1 MFTVVGFGNESYGRP
16 PLNFATLHL
25 FFSRIV
31 QNSGITLKMT
41 EFLTDCVPKMGGTE
55 SIFFHYFSGTGEI
68 GRTSETSFFQNSQET
83 KIK

>member
-41 EFLTDCVPKMGGTE
+41 EFLTDCVPKVGGQ
-55 SIFFHYFSGTGEI
+55 SQYFFTTFQAPERLDELSKPA
-68 GRTSETSFFQNSQET
+68 FFKT
-83 KIK
+83 LKKPK